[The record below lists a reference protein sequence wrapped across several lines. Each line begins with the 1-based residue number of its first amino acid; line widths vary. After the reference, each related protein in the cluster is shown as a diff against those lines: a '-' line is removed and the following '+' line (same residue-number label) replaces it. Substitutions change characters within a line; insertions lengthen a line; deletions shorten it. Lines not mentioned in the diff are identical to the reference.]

1 MMMRSA
7 LPVKQLFSIL
17 VLLGISCYSVAQQSV
32 LIRWVPENSST
43 ASYILGVLHHENSTS
58 YSLSNVPDEVFP
70 LVNSVAFEWLP
81 ETYELEQAFTVMQL
95 REDKSLKKTYKRED
109 NIRYELMI
117 LNTLQE
123 NVDKYAKVTPLFT
136 MQVFREHFMGAGRSY
151 QEQQLYQ
158 YALDN
163 TKPVLSLLSQRQI
176 AEQMFLMDFE
186 TQAEVLSA
194 YVNNQESFQLF
205 ESDKWQLYKQQD
217 ISTLAL
223 AVAGVEHPAYLQ
235 TMRTGLNQILV
246 EKMRFLSSNQSV
258 LYVLDVERLGG
269 EGGILSM
276 LRSANAQVVDM
287 PFTLTSSTELEDFY
301 TGANTDDNYVDAF
314 PEELLA
320 ALQPDPSDDSRNRI
334 ILMNELE
341 AQHLPAKALMD
352 PFGDRYDHLMSDT
365 SFIHDW
371 YELRSND
378 AFFTIKMPEKT
389 KWEETL
395 TESINGP
402 IRTNTANVNHAR
414 SDLFY
419 SIGYTIYP
427 PNFNLDQKAAFFDD
441 FIYRSIRKMN
451 GSLLAQR
458 IISHPEYSGREF
470 VVMVNDSFYVRSVI
484 ILRGNILYQL
494 LNGGPDD
501 KPYSPYA
508 EEFLRSF
515 RLDKGKTTNWFSQ
528 VETAISCDF
537 PRQPFIQNQ
546 SYNTQYGPLQVRT
559 FNAEDFNDGLSYF
572 LSINTYPPG
581 YKFKSDKEFYA
592 ELISDAERQYFGR
605 AVTTTNVKKGKHK
618 GKEVVLQLNNGKVYQ
633 MHFFIVDQVV
643 YQYLVGGAATSLQ
656 SSNARYFL
664 DHFVFIE
671 E

>member
-1 MMMRSA
+1 
-7 LPVKQLFSIL
+7 
-17 VLLGISCYSVAQQSV
+17 
-32 LIRWVPENSST
+32 
-43 ASYILGVLHHENSTS
+43 
-58 YSLSNVPDEVFP
+58 
-70 LVNSVAFEWLP
+70 
-81 ETYELEQAFTVMQL
+81 
-95 REDKSLKKTYKRED
+95 
-109 NIRYELMI
+109 
-117 LNTLQE
+117 
-123 NVDKYAKVTPLFT
+123 
-136 MQVFREHFMGAGRSY
+136 
-151 QEQQLYQ
+151 
-158 YALDN
+158 
-163 TKPVLSLLSQRQI
+163 
-176 AEQMFLMDFE
+176 
-186 TQAEVLSA
+186 
-194 YVNNQESFQLF
+194 
-205 ESDKWQLYKQQD
+205 
-217 ISTLAL
+217 
-223 AVAGVEHPAYLQ
+223 
-235 TMRTGLNQILV
+235 
-246 EKMRFLSSNQSV
+246 
-258 LYVLDVERLGG
+258 
-269 EGGILSM
+269 M
-276 LRSANAQVVDM
+276 LRSANCQVVDM

-301 TGANTDDNYVDAF
+301 TGGGSDEPVIDAF

-334 ILMNELE
+334 ILLNELE
-341 AQHLPAKALMD
+341 ARDLPAQALMD
-352 PFGDRYDHLMSDT
+352 PFGDRYDYLMSDT
-365 SFIHDW
+365 SFISDW

-378 AFFTIKMPEKT
+378 AFFTIRMPEKT

-451 GSLLAQR
+451 GNLLAQR
-458 IISHPEYSGREF
+458 IISDPEYSGREF

-501 KPYSPYA
+501 KPYSTYA

-515 RLDKGKTTNWFSQ
+515 RLDKGKSTNWFTQ
-528 VETAISCDF
+528 MEAMINCDF

-592 ELISDAERQYFGR
+592 ELIADAERQYFGR
-605 AVTTTNVKKGKHK
+605 AITTTNVKKGKHK